1 MLTPKQK
8 ACHQQFGEE
17 NLDMLRA
24 NPETFFSRII
34 TRDETWVHHHD
45 PENKRVLAMETQGV
59 SYSQE
64 MSCAA
69 IRRKDHGNSFLGLR
83 RFWFWNSCHTRRP
96 LLRDTY
102 SSTMVALRENNKQ
115 KCHGKLSTGVLL
127 LHDNASAHKSCTSR
141 AAIRKCGFVNLTV
154 HPTVQ
159 TWLLVTTFSSET
171 LKNFCVGD
179 DFPMTMQSRKL

>member
-1 MLTPKQK
+1 MEDNILHDCRVKTSVIKLGISAGTVTSINHAVLMKSKVSSRWVPQMLTPEQK
-8 ACHQQFGEE
+8 ACRQKFIEE

-69 IRRKDHGNSFLGLR
+69 IRRKDHGNSFLGL
-83 RFWFWNSCHTRRP
+83 
-96 LLRDTY
+96 
-102 SSTMVALRENNKQ
+102 
-115 KCHGKLSTGVLL
+115 
-127 LHDNASAHKSCTSR
+127 
-141 AAIRKCGFVNLTV
+141 
-154 HPTVQ
+154 
-159 TWLLVTTFSSET
+159 
-171 LKNFCVGD
+171 
-179 DFPMTMQSRKL
+179 